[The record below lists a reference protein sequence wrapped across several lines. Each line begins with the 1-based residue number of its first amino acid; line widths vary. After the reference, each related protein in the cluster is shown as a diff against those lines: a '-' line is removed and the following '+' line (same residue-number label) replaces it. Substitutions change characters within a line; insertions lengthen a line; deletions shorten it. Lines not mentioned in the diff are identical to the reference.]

1 MSHVKSES
9 LELDPLKNQK
19 GEIRILIADDHPLMR
34 EALIG
39 FLERQADFKV
49 VAAAKDGEEALK
61 LVGELMPD
69 IVLMDISMPGMNGL
83 EATRQIKAK
92 YPQIAILVLTV
103 HTDRG
108 HVLGILEAG
117 AAGYLTKSVFGDE
130 IITAIRSVIAGEA
143 VLTPSILQQI
153 VKIAPHKI
161 NTCVKLDARQMP
173 TARELEI
180 LRLAANGMSNK
191 DIALKLNVSV
201 RTIKS
206 YLAVIFAKLGVGS
219 RTEAVIAGLKAGL
232 LTLDDIE

>member
-1 MSHVKSES
+1 MKDGSVD
-9 LELDPLKNQK
+9 LDPVKNQK
-19 GEIRILIADDHPLMR
+19 EEIRILIADDHPLMR
-34 EALIG
+34 EALIN
-39 FLERQADFKV
+39 FLQRQADFRV
-49 VAAAKDGEEALK
+49 IAAAKDGEEALR
-61 LVGELMPD
+61 LVDELMPD
-69 IVLMDISMPGMNGL
+69 IVLMDISMPRMNGL

-103 HTDRG
+103 HTDSG

-143 VLTPSILQQI
+143 VLTPSILHQI
-153 VKIAPHKI
+153 IKTVPRKVNKPV
-161 NTCVKLDARQMP
+161 TLDARQIP

-180 LRLAANGMSNK
+180 LRLAASGMSNK

-206 YLAVIFAKLGVGS
+206 YLAVIFSKLGVGS
-219 RTEAVIAGLKAGL
+219 RTEAVMAGLKAGL